1 MKKEQLKRLA
11 RVLLALVISLF
22 LVALAVALFSVSKKP
37 EAPKVKIVNVGGL
50 V

>member
-1 MKKEQLKRLA
+1 MRKEQLKRLA

-22 LVALAVALFSVSKKP
+22 LVALAVAFYGASKKP
-37 EAPKVKIVNVGGL
+37 ETPKIRIVNVGGL

>member
-1 MKKEQLKRLA
+1 MRKEQLKRLA

-22 LVALAVALFSVSKKP
+22 LVALAVAFYGASKKL
-37 EAPKVKIVNVGGL
+37 EAPKVKVINVGGL